1 VEPAEFRRASH
12 AVWEAMAPGWEREYS
27 WFEEHARPVTERM
40 VEALGVEPG
49 ATVLELAAGTG
60 IVGLTAVQALGGE
73 TQLILS
79 DFSPAMVEAARR
91 RGSELELENV
101 DYRVLDAEALDLP
114 DESVDGVL
122 CRWGYMLMA
131 DPARALGETR
141 RVLRPGGRLS
151 AAVFASPQQNPW
163 AALPMQILVEA
174 GHVPPPAPGQPGIL
188 SLADP
193 ERLRGLLADAGLEDV
208 EIDAV
213 AFAYPFDSEED
224 YWRFLTDMAGAIS
237 MVLSRLDEDVLAGVR
252 EELGRRLEPFRG
264 ADGIELG
271 AVSLVVSAARG

>member
-1 VEPAEFRRASH
+1 
-12 AVWEAMAPGWEREYS
+12 MAPGWERQYS

-40 VEALGVEPG
+40 VEALRVAPG

-60 IVGLTAVQALGGE
+60 IVGLTAAQALGGE

-91 RGSELELENV
+91 RGSELGLENV
-101 DYRVLDAEALDLP
+101 DYRVLDAEALELS

-122 CRWGYMLMA
+122 CRWGYMLMG
-131 DPARALGETR
+131 DPAKALAETQ
-141 RVLRPGGRLS
+141 RVLRPNGRLS
-151 AAVFASPQQNPW
+151 AAVFASAQQNPW
-163 AALPMQILVEA
+163 AALPMQILVES
-174 GHVPPPAPGQPGIL
+174 GYVPPPAPRQPGIL

-193 ERLRGLLADAGLEDV
+193 ERLRGLLAEAGLEAV

-213 AFAYPFDSEED
+213 AFTYPFDGDED

-237 MVLSRLDEDVLAGVR
+237 MVLSRLDEDARAGVR
-252 EELGRRLEPFRG
+252 EELGRRLQPFRG

-271 AVSLVVSAARG
+271 AVSLVVSASRG

>member
-1 VEPAEFRRASH
+1 
-12 AVWEAMAPGWEREYS
+12 MAPGWERQYT

-40 VEALGVEPG
+40 VEALQVKPG

-79 DFSPAMVEAARR
+79 DFSSAMVEASRR
-91 RGSELELENV
+91 RGSELGLENV
-101 DYRVLDAEALDLP
+101 DYRVLDAEALELQ

-122 CRWGYMLMA
+122 CRWGYMLMG
-131 DPARALGETR
+131 DPAKALAETH
-141 RVLRPGGRLS
+141 RVLRPNGRLS
-151 AAVFASPQQNPW
+151 AAVFASAQQNPW
-163 AALPMQILVEA
+163 AALPMQVLVEA

-193 ERLRGLLADAGLEDV
+193 ERLRELLADAGLEDV

-213 AFAYPFDSEED
+213 AFAYPFDSDED

-237 MVLSRLDEDVLAGVR
+237 MVLARLDEDVLAGVR
-252 EELGRRLEPFRG
+252 AELGRRLEPFRG
-264 ADGIELG
+264 TDGMELG
-271 AVSLVVSAARG
+271 AVSLVVSASGG

>member
-1 VEPAEFRRASH
+1 
-12 AVWEAMAPGWEREYS
+12 MAPGWERQYS

-40 VEALGVEPG
+40 VEVLQGEPG

-60 IVGLTAVQALGGE
+60 IVGLTAAQALGGE
-73 TQLILS
+73 TRLILS
-79 DFSPAMVEAARR
+79 DFSPAMVEAAQR
-91 RGSELELENV
+91 RGSELGLENV
-101 DYRVLDAEALDLP
+101 DYRVLDAEALELP

-122 CRWGYMLMA
+122 CRWGYMLMG
-131 DPARALGETR
+131 DPAKALGETH

-163 AALPMQILVEA
+163 AALPMQVLVEA
-174 GHVPPPAPGQPGIL
+174 GHVTPPAPGQPGIL

-193 ERLRGLLADAGLEDV
+193 QRLRELLAEAGLEDV

-213 AFAYPFDSEED
+213 ALAYPFAGDED

-237 MVLSRLDEDVLAGVR
+237 MVLSRLDEEVLTGVR

-264 ADGIELG
+264 PDGIELG
-271 AVSLVVSAARG
+271 GVSLVVSASRG

>member
-1 VEPAEFRRASH
+1 MESGEFRRASH
-12 AVWEAMAPGWEREYS
+12 AVWEAMAPGWERQNS

-40 VEALGVEPG
+40 VEAMQLEPG

-60 IVGLTAVQALGGE
+60 IVGLTAVRALGGE

-91 RGSELELENV
+91 RGSELGLASV
-101 DYRVLDAEALDLP
+101 DYRVLDAEALELP
-114 DESVDGVL
+114 DASVDGVL
-122 CRWGYMLMA
+122 CRWGYMLMG
-131 DPARALGETR
+131 DPARALAETQ
-141 RVLRPGGRLS
+141 RVLRPNGRLS

-163 AALPMQILVEA
+163 AALPMQILVEGGYA
-174 GHVPPPAPGQPGIL
+174 PPPAPGQPGIL

-193 ERLRGLLADAGLEDV
+193 QRVRGLLAEAGFGAV

-213 AFAYPFDSEED
+213 AFTYPFDGDED

-237 MVLSRLDEDVLAGVR
+237 MVLSRLDEETRAGVR
-252 EELGRRLEPFRG
+252 EELGRRLKPFRG
-264 ADGIELG
+264 PDGVELG
-271 AVSLVVSAARG
+271 AVSLVVSASAG

>member
-1 VEPAEFRRASH
+1 
-12 AVWEAMAPGWEREYS
+12 MAPGWERQYS

-40 VEALGVEPG
+40 VEALRVEPG

-213 AFAYPFDSEED
+213 AFAYPFDSDED

-237 MVLSRLDEDVLAGVR
+237 MVLSRPDEDVLAGVR

-264 ADGIELG
+264 VDGIELG